1 MVEGETVMGVGVA
14 LAAAAGT
21 AGINEGSKRV
31 ADMLHGSRSCLI
43 ELTNRTG
50 HVLRVQSHTHDHGG
64 FAEPPSAEVP
74 AETIDIFGSQSKGG
88 SFATGTNGSVTYRL
102 GDSNTTVR
110 IGWNH
115 PFVGE
120 VDCDAR
126 LDGADRLA
134 FHLDCIAGSG
144 DMAHVKYHLRLVD
157 TRGHA
162 VFGAILEKW
171 ASMGYSN
178 SPLKFPVMS
187 EGTVADG
194 VGRFQ
199 NFEGGMIYWHPQ
211 IGAFVIWG
219 LIGERWLQIGKE
231 QFGYPITD
239 ETATPDGI
247 GRFNHFRAFTPNGPV
262 DASIYWT
269 QQTGAHEVYG
279 GIRQKWA
286 EMGFEKSHLRYPISH
301 EEDHEGGR
309 IQRFQGGAL
318 FWNGQQVV
326 VR

>member
-1 MVEGETVMGVGVA
+1 
-14 LAAAAGT
+14 
-21 AGINEGSKRV
+21 
-31 ADMLHGSRSCLI
+31 MLHGSRSCLI
-43 ELTNRTG
+43 EFTNRTG

-74 AETIDIFGSQSKGG
+74 AETVDIFGSQSKGG

-115 PFVGE
+115 PFVGDVE
-120 VDCDAR
+120 CNARVDGDN
-126 LDGADRLA
+126 RLA
-134 FHLDCIAGSG
+134 FHLTCIAGSG
-144 DMAHVKYHLRLVD
+144 DTAHMKYDLRPVD

-178 SPLKFPVMS
+178 GLLKFPVMS
-187 EGTVADG
+187 EAAVADG

-199 NFEGGMIYWHPQ
+199 NFEGGMVYWHPQ
-211 IGAFVIWG
+211 IGAFAVWG
-219 LIGERWLQIGKE
+219 LIGERWIQIGKE
-231 QFGYPITD
+231 KFGYPVTD
-239 ETATPDGI
+239 ETVTPDGV
-247 GRFNHFRAFTPNGPV
+247 GRFNHFRAFTPGGPV

-269 QQTGAHEVYG
+269 RETGAHEVFG
-279 GIRQKWA
+279 GIRHKWA
-286 EMGFEKSHLRYPISH
+286 EMGFEKSHLGYPVSH
-301 EEDHEGGR
+301 EVDHEGGR
-309 IQRFQGGAL
+309 LQRFQGGAL
-318 FWNGQQVV
+318 FWNGREVL